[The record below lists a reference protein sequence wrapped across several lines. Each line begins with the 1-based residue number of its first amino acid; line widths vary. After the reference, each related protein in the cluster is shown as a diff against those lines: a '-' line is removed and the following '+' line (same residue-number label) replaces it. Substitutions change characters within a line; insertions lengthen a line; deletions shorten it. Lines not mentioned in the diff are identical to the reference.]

1 MSTIPKPVPLN
12 MANTTKLN
20 AAVDQLRDLEEK
32 VSVFV
37 DGQEKQAKVNCYL
50 RAKVDDLQE
59 TLDTVTD
66 RIQFLESVLELEDLV
81 EQEPGG
87 GTEGEAGGEGQS
99 ADMVPDREASRAS
112 DGIEDADGVKAS
124 QELAKS
130 KVIKVHTIDLDV
142 YPMY

>member
-1 MSTIPKPVPLN
+1 
-12 MANTTKLN
+12 MANATKLN

-32 VSVFV
+32 VSAFV
-37 DGQEKQAKVNCYL
+37 DGQEKQAKVNRYL
-50 RAKVDDLQE
+50 RAKVDNLQE
-59 TLDTVTD
+59 TLDAATD

-81 EQEPGG
+81 EQELGG

-99 ADMVPDREASRAS
+99 ADVVHGREASRVS
-112 DGIEDADGVKAS
+112 DGIEDADGVKVS

-142 YPMY
+142 YPRY